1 MPAARS
7 SFLPTENR
15 PQPAPGTSARFD
27 EHIAGFVAR
36 LRGFIRSRVRDD
48 ATADDL
54 TQETLL
60 KVYRSRSTLLDNQ
73 RLEAWLYRIA
83 RRTLIDHYR
92 QRKSV
97 EELPADLAGEAS
109 DFQPSPIRDDLNRS
123 LHRFLDELP
132 DLYRE
137 PVRLAEFEN
146 LPLAKIALRL
156 DLSLT
161 AVKSR
166 VQRGRALLK
175 KKLQACCR
183 FEFDRLGKII
193 ACERHQPASSG
204 CCIDRPTD
212 MPAATNN
219 LCGR

>member
-1 MPAARS
+1 MPGASSTALPSRPAR
-7 SFLPTENR
+7 PHATG
-15 PQPAPGTSARFD
+15 PIGFD
-27 EHIAGFVAR
+27 EQIAGFVTR
-36 LRGFIRSRVRDD
+36 LRSFIRSRVGD
-48 ATADDL
+48 ASTADDL

-60 KVYRSRSTLLDNQ
+60 KVYRSRATLLDSQ

-83 RRTLIDHYR
+83 RRTIIDHYR
-92 QRKSV
+92 QRKPT
-97 EELPADLAGEAS
+97 EELPAHLTGESS
-109 DFQPSPIRDDLNRS
+109 DFQDASMREELTRS
-123 LHRFLDELP
+123 LRRFLNELP
-132 DLYRE
+132 EIYRE

-183 FEFDRLGKII
+183 FELDRFGQII
-193 ACERHQPASSG
+193 ACERHLPATTG
-204 CCIDRPTD
+204 CCADK
-212 MPAATNN
+212 N
-219 LCGR
+219 

>member
-1 MPAARS
+1 MPGASPAPTATGPRRS
-7 SFLPTENR
+7 
-15 PQPAPGTSARFD
+15 PAPGPAGFD
-27 EHIAGFVAR
+27 EQIAGFVTR
-36 LRGFIRSRVRDD
+36 LRGFIRSRVRDA

-60 KVYRSRSTLLDNQ
+60 KVYRSRATLLDSQ

-83 RRTLIDHYR
+83 RRTIIDHYR
-92 QRKSV
+92 KQKPD
-97 EELPADLAGEAS
+97 EELPANLTGES
-109 DFQPSPIRDDLNRS
+109 TDFQDASMRNDLNHS
-123 LHRFLDELP
+123 LRRFLEELP
-132 DLYRE
+132 VAYRE
-137 PVRLAEFEN
+137 PVRLAELEG

-183 FEFDRLGKII
+183 FELDRFGQII
-193 ACERHQPASSG
+193 ACERHLPANSG
-204 CCIDRPTD
+204 CCAD
-212 MPAATNN
+212 
-219 LCGR
+219 

>member
-1 MPAARS
+1 MPGVSPSDHSARS
-7 SFLPTENR
+7 PR
-15 PQPAPGTSARFD
+15 PRDADPAGFD
-27 EHIAGFVAR
+27 EQIAGFVTR
-36 LRGFIRSRVRDD
+36 LRGFIRSRVRDN

-60 KVYRSRSTLLDNQ
+60 KVYRSRTTLLDSQ

-83 RRTLIDHYR
+83 RRTIIDYYR
-92 QRKSV
+92 QRKPD
-97 EELPADLAGEAS
+97 EELPANLTGES
-109 DFQPSPIRDDLNRS
+109 TDFQDASMRDDLNRS
-123 LHRFLDELP
+123 LRRFLDELP
-132 DLYRE
+132 AAYRE

-183 FEFDRLGKII
+183 FEFDRFGQII
-193 ACERHQPASSG
+193 ACERHLPTPTG
-204 CCIDRPTD
+204 CCADPQ
-212 MPAATNN
+212 P
-219 LCGR
+219 

>member
-1 MPAARS
+1 MPGASPTTLPARS
-7 SFLPTENR
+7 AGP
-15 PQPAPGTSARFD
+15 PATAPADFD
-27 EHIAGFVAR
+27 EQIASFVAR
-36 LRGFIRSRVRDD
+36 LRRFIRSRVPDN

-60 KVYRSRSTLLDNQ
+60 KVYRSRATLLDNQ

-83 RRTLIDHYR
+83 RRTLIDYYR
-92 QRKSV
+92 QRKSG
-97 EELPADLAGEAS
+97 EELPANLINEPG
-109 DFQPSPIRDDLNRS
+109 DFQDASMRENLNRS
-123 LHRFLDELP
+123 LRRFLDELP
-132 DLYRE
+132 AAYRE

-166 VQRGRALLK
+166 VQRGRVLLK

-183 FEFDRLGKII
+183 FEFDRFGQII
-193 ACERHQPASSG
+193 ACERHLPATTG
-204 CCIDRPTD
+204 CCAEQPS
-212 MPAATNN
+212 
-219 LCGR
+219 L

>member
-1 MPAARS
+1 MPGASPTVRPAR
-7 SFLPTENR
+7 PER
-15 PQPAPGTSARFD
+15 PRDSGPAGFD
-27 EHIAGFVAR
+27 EQIAGFVAR
-36 LRGFIRSRVRDD
+36 LRGFIRSRVRDH

-60 KVYRSRSTLLDNQ
+60 KVYRSRATLLDSQ

-83 RRTLIDHYR
+83 RRTIIDHYR
-92 QRKSV
+92 QQKPN
-97 EELPADLAGEAS
+97 EELPANLTGES
-109 DFQPSPIRDDLNRS
+109 TDFQDDSMREELNRS
-123 LHRFLDELP
+123 LRRFLDELP
-132 DLYRE
+132 AAYRE
-137 PVRLAEFEN
+137 PVRLAEFEG

-183 FEFDRLGKII
+183 FELDRFGQII
-193 ACERHQPASSG
+193 ACERHLPAPTGCCSDPASADS
-204 CCIDRPTD
+204 P
-212 MPAATNN
+212 PP
-219 LCGR
+219 